1 MKVGLTVLTTTSYSS
16 TSARRQSKKPSAA
29 CLEAASGRET
39 SQGGCGGGAGGGRPC
54 SPARVWA
61 TEARRHVPTSQLTRT
76 HMSPSPAPPCT
87 DGDREPS
94 GSGAQRQSWDPIPL
108 KHLSAR
114 GPRAKRFPCM
124 RIGFPTYKM
133 GTISPLA
140 SDGEDGKRK
149 CVRDTWPR
157 YESPIPSR

>member
-39 SQGGCGGGAGGGRPC
+39 NQGGCRGAGGGRPC

-61 TEARRHVPTSQLTRT
+61 TEACRHVPTSQLTRT
-76 HMSPSPAPPCT
+76 HTSPSPAPPRT

-94 GSGAQRQSWDPIPL
+94 WSGAQRQSWDPIPL

-114 GPRAKRFPCM
+114 GPRAKRFPCL
-124 RIGFPTYKM
+124 RLGFPTYKM